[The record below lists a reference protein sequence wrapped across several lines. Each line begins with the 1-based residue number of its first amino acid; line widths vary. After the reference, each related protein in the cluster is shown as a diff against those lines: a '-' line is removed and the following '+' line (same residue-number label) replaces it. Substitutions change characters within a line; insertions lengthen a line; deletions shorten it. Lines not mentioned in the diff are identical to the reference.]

1 MGDRGLTEAGDMF
14 TFRSDARGMGVPMP
28 HISEGLGHTSER
40 TTRCYLAQ
48 LDSGTVDRINEK
60 VTKLY

>member
-1 MGDRGLTEAGDMF
+1 
-14 TFRSDARGMGVPMP
+14 MGVPMP